1 MKERKKNTVW
11 ELLELEPVC
20 LVVKMGRLRW
30 FEHVIHMVMAT
41 GVKQC
46 MSKDAVGKDEEK
58 VVTLYHYFWAG
69 HLP

>member
-1 MKERKKNTVW
+1 MLNERK
-11 ELLELEPVC
+11 
-20 LVVKMGRLRW
+20 
-30 FEHVIHMVMAT
+30 IMVT